1 MRWHPHPGAPEIEK
15 SNCTLYYGA
24 VKVWLIAGTGLGSKF
39 ISIKIWQFHKIV
51 LSLCIPKLKTMETKE
66 ISMKELLQEI
76 NDKVFQICYESNPI
90 RKGWELHTIEEQ
102 DFTIKDNPNFYKN
115 YYLIECYSESL
126 TEAELD
132 LLYGYADG
140 LIQKG
145 FENFMN
151 GRTSL
156 AEQINTSMEDW
167 ENRFLKHL
175 EVINGVMVKRSTFL
189 QNN

>member
-1 MRWHPHPGAPEIEK
+1 
-15 SNCTLYYGA
+15 
-24 VKVWLIAGTGLGSKF
+24 
-39 ISIKIWQFHKIV
+39 
-51 LSLCIPKLKTMETKE
+51 METKE